1 MALSEVGLK
10 GGISVLGATIPLVG
24 AANYTLL
31 SCRWLYTYDLFNVAC
46 YDFNLTTTTII
57 FCLYKLQL
65 QQYEQLQPNTLS

>member
-57 FCLYKLQL
+57 F
-65 QQYEQLQPNTLS
+65 